1 MIASILFGA
10 LILAL
15 AMAVQTI
22 VLPALGVTALAPN
35 LVLAAVMVM
44 GLCCGKLPGLFAGL
58 IPGLLLDILLTSG
71 IGLYALPLTLLGY
84 WAGALDNWAPEA
96 WGIPPIIVGI
106 GYVAMKGYEA
116 VVQLLSQQ
124 MSAFTWAMLGRAAV
138 CLIMTMAVTF
148 LLYIFCHLFYERRR
162 RRQTVINW

>member
-71 IGLYALPLTLLGY
+71 IGFYALP
-84 WAGALDNWAPEA
+84 
-96 WGIPPIIVGI
+96 
-106 GYVAMKGYEA
+106 
-116 VVQLLSQQ
+116 
-124 MSAFTWAMLGRAAV
+124 
-138 CLIMTMAVTF
+138 
-148 LLYIFCHLFYERRR
+148 
-162 RRQTVINW
+162 